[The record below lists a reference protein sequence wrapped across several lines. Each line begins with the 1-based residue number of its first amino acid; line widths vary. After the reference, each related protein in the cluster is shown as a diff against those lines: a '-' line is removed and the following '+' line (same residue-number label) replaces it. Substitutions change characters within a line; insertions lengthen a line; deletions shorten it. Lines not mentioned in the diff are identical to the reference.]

1 MRLLLEKYG
10 IEDPSTGERNTYTNP
25 ELQALYDQLLNI
37 ALGSDDLAALR
48 VGALVEESDIED
60 IQTEISQVSAEH
72 QDIISTYEN
81 LLCGSRNHLRAFA
94 GRIESIT
101 GEDYQTQLPV
111 MADEVD
117 EILNSSQEQYQIQSK
132 VSLLTSAKL
141 SHRRNAMKKILKN
154 FIFLPLIIAAAV
166 AFVVMQVKSKEPIE
180 HKEVQFPVKTVEVL
194 TVKKVPFRTR
204 AIAYGNVEPS
214 TILKAKSEVNG
225 KISYI
230 HPDLK
235 QGGSLP
241 KGTTVLRIETT
252 TFEISLDSS
261 KAGLASSQ
269 SSLKQIEAEEKSTK
283 RSLQIAQKNLKLG
296 LAELQRV
303 KVLVNKRTLARN
315 QLDVEEQKVLQLRS
329 TVETLQ
335 GSLDTY
341 ASRKASTRAQIK
353 QSKSQVDQSKDTL
366 IRTEVASV
374 SVEAGEFVSAGAQ
387 LFEALGIEA
396 VEINA
401 QLPIKHVRPLAST
414 MSQAPNL
421 GDMQSLGNLQNAVAA
436 WNLEA
441 KVRIVGA
448 GQNAEWQ
455 GKLLRIGESVDPN
468 RDTLGMVVAVEK
480 PYEGVIP
487 GVRPPLIKGMYASV
501 EFLSSPRDLLV
512 IPRKAIHENRV
523 YVVSAENTL
532 SIRPVQISYSQGQ
545 LVVIKEGLKEG
556 DKIITSDLV
565 PVIEG
570 LKLELIESDIFQKEI
585 EALALGKES

>member
-1 MRLLLEKYG
+1 
-10 IEDPSTGERNTYTNP
+10 
-25 ELQALYDQLLNI
+25 
-37 ALGSDDLAALR
+37 
-48 VGALVEESDIED
+48 
-60 IQTEISQVSAEH
+60 
-72 QDIISTYEN
+72 
-81 LLCGSRNHLRAFA
+81 
-94 GRIESIT
+94 
-101 GEDYQTQLPV
+101 
-111 MADEVD
+111 
-117 EILNSSQEQYQIQSK
+117 
-132 VSLLTSAKL
+132 
-141 SHRRNAMKKILKN
+141 MKKLFKN

-166 AFVVMQVKSKEPIE
+166 AFVVMQVKSKQPIE
-180 HKEVQFPVKTVEVL
+180 HKDVQFPVKTVEVL
-194 TVKKVPFRTR
+194 TVKKIPFRTS
-204 AIAYGNVEPS
+204 AIAYGNVEPA
-214 TILKAKSEVNG
+214 TVLKAKSEVNG

-230 HPDLK
+230 HPKLK

-252 TFEISLDSS
+252 TFKISLDSS

-269 SSLKQIEAEEKSTK
+269 SSLKQLEVEEKSAK

-296 LAELQRV
+296 LAELKRV
-303 KVLVNKRTLARN
+303 RALVSKRTLARN

-329 TVETLQ
+329 TVQDLQ
-335 GSLDTY
+335 GKLDTY
-341 ASRKASTRAQIK
+341 ASKKASTRAQIK

-366 IRTEVASV
+366 VRTEVALPFDSRIGSV
-374 SVEAGEFVSAGAQ
+374 SVEAGEFVAAGAQ

-414 MSQAPNL
+414 MINAANGNSKLA
-421 GDMQSLGNLQNAVAA
+421 NLQNTTNLQKAVAQ
-436 WNLEA
+436 WNLDA

-448 GQNAEWQ
+448 DHNAVWN
-455 GKLLRIGESVDPN
+455 GKLLRISESVDPT

-501 EFLSSPRDLLV
+501 EFLSTPRDMLV
-512 IPRKAIHENRV
+512 IPRKALHENRV
-523 YVVSAENTL
+523 YVVSDENTL
-532 SIRPVQISYSQGQ
+532 AIRPIQISYSQGQ

-570 LKLELIESDIFQKEI
+570 IKLDLVESDEFQKEI
-585 EALALGKES
+585 AALAIGLDPNAINLDESIKSTEQ